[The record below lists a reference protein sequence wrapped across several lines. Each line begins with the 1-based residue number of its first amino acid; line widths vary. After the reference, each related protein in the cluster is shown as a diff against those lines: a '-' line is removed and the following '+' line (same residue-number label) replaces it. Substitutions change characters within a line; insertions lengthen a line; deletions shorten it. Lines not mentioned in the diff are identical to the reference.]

1 MALHGSMCV
10 QYREM
15 YDKSINQPEE
25 FWGEIASEFK
35 WENKVRTSAR

>member
-1 MALHGSMCV
+1 M

-15 YDKSINQPEE
+15 YERSINQPEE

-35 WENKVRTSAR
+35 WDKQVCSSHRPL